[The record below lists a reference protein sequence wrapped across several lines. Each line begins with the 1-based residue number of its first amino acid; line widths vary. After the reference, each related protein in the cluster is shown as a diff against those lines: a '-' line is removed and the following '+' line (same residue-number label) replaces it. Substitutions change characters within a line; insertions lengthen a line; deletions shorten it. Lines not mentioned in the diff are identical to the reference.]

1 MRKLSAF
8 LLIISMLLAASIVA
22 AFPLPGP
29 IMRPQMDMPVVESVD
44 IVLYRNM
51 AWVREVRRQV
61 VAEGTSDVALHE
73 LPYLDAH
80 TPRVRAIDGLGRF
93 DVLGLDYGAERNA
106 RRTSATVTAR
116 VDAQGGDRRLE
127 LSYMAMQ
134 IQWSPSYVLTLPSS
148 GSKARLTTSA
158 YIVNQC
164 GRTFS
169 DANIHLVS
177 SLASPRSGS
186 GGTSTDVDTPAPI
199 GEPDDGDQ
207 RPLLE
212 LQGFDIAP
220 ASVRNQETKLVDVMD
235 ASAVPVRVEHFVTFH
250 RACGELLPVE
260 HINAGLTVAFRND
273 RASGLGDYLA
283 GGELAVKSER
293 ADGITELIGR
303 AEFADTPPGE
313 LVRVYVGSTETVMA
327 TRTVMDVEG
336 DRRSN
341 ENEWTHKVVLTNRMS
356 DPVVVSLRDPRSLK
370 IVQSSHAFT
379 GRGSEATCA
388 VPIPANSSVEVV
400 YTARYRCR

>member
-1 MRKLSAF
+1 MRRRTVLL
-8 LLIISMLLAASIVA
+8 LLISNLLAASIA
-22 AFPLPGP
+22 IAFPLPGP
-29 IMRPQMDMPVVESVD
+29 IMRSHLDMPVVESVD

-61 VAEGTSDVALHE
+61 VPEGTSDVALHE

-80 TPRVRAIDGLGRF
+80 TPKVRAIDDLGRF
-93 DVLGLDYGAERNA
+93 DVLGLDYGAA
-106 RRTSATVTAR
+106 RYEGRTSATVTAR

-127 LSYMAMQ
+127 LSYMALQ
-134 IQWSPSYVLTLPSS
+134 LQWSPSYELTLPSS
-148 GSKARLTTSA
+148 GSTARLTTSA

-169 DANIHLVS
+169 DANVHLVS
-177 SLASPRSGS
+177 SLASARSGS
-186 GGTSTDVDTPAPI
+186 GKDPSDVGAPEPI
-199 GEPDDGDQ
+199 GEPSDGDQ
-207 RPLLE
+207 RPMLE

-220 ASVRNQETKLVDVMD
+220 ASVRSQETKLVDVTN
-235 ASAVPVRVEHFVTFH
+235 ASAVPVRVEHFVSFN
-250 RACGELLPVE
+250 RACGEMPRVE
-260 HINAGLTVAFRND
+260 HIDAGLMVAFRND

-283 GGELAVKSER
+283 GGELTVKSER
-293 ADGITELIGR
+293 ADGVTELIGR
-303 AEFADTPPGE
+303 TEFADTPPGE
-313 LVRVYVGSTETVMA
+313 IVRVYVGNTQAVMA
-327 TRTVMDVEG
+327 TRMVMDVEG

-370 IVQSSHAFT
+370 IVQSTHTFT

-388 VPIPANSSVEVV
+388 VPIAANSSVEVV